1 MTAAPTRQQLLTLY
15 RQHLSASRS
24 FTAYNFREY
33 FLRRTRDQFRAHLF
47 PESSEEAKNMQSSA
61 AALSNV
67 ATSKQDIS
75 SPVQPV
81 SKDSIAEFYSKARD
95 ELKVLQ
101 RAAIVNMMY
110 SSDRLVV
117 EDAQQRDWIVR
128 AGPEGAGADKQE

>member
-1 MTAAPTRQQLLTLY
+1 MTVAPSRQQLLTLY
-15 RQHLSASRS
+15 RQHLSAARS

-47 PESSEEAKNMQSSA
+47 PETSEQAKNMQSSA

-75 SPVQPV
+75 SSVQPV
-81 SKDSIAEFYSKARD
+81 SKDSLAEFYSKARD